1 VHHLHDWDL
10 TLRYEGKPKLESV
23 AGVATY
29 IWSESFSILVQ
40 WIPIPE
46 IRSKTTKDDNGFYV
60 RD

>member
-1 VHHLHDWDL
+1 
-10 TLRYEGKPKLESV
+10 V